1 MAQDMHPK
9 TRKELHALI
18 REVGPGI
25 LWLLAAN
32 LATMLMALS
41 QGWSLAP
48 LMWVYWGQSLIIGIF
63 NWLRIRHLKQFSV
76 TGLKINGKRIEEP
89 TPAIKR
95 WMTNFF
101 AMHFGFFHLVYLIFL
116 LVFLGEIP
124 METVL
129 AAMVGVLL
137 FGINHAASYR
147 HHLRQDAASTP
158 GIASMCFLPYV
169 RVLPMHLVIF
179 IAAIYGLES
188 AMALFVFL
196 LLKTLI
202 DLIMH
207 SMGVIDWS
215 KSVTA

>member
-9 TRKELHALI
+9 TRQELYDLI

-32 LATMLMALS
+32 LATMIMALT
-41 QGWSLAP
+41 QGWSLGP
-48 LMWVYWGQSLIIGIF
+48 LMWVYWCQSVIIGVF
-63 NWLRIRHLKQFSV
+63 HWLRIRHLKQFSV
-76 TGLKINGKRIEEP
+76 TGIKINGKRIEEP
-89 TPAIKR
+89 TPVIKR

-116 LVFLGEIP
+116 LFFLGKIP
-124 METVL
+124 MEVVL
-129 AAMVGVLL
+129 GAMVGVLL

-147 HHLRQDAASTP
+147 QHLRQDAASTP
-158 GIASMCFLPYV
+158 GIASMCFFPYA

-179 IAAIYGLES
+179 IAAIYGPES
-188 AMALFVFL
+188 VMALFVFL

-207 SMGVIDWS
+207 SVGVIDWS
-215 KSVTA
+215 ESATA

>member
-9 TRKELHALI
+9 TRQELHELI

-32 LATMLMALS
+32 LATMVMALA

-48 LMWVYWGQSLIIGIF
+48 LMWVYWCQSVIIGVF
-63 NWLRIRHLKQFSV
+63 NWLRIRRLKQFSV

-101 AMHFGFFHLVYLIFL
+101 AMHFGFFHLVYLLFL
-116 LVFLGEIP
+116 LSFLGEIP
-124 METVL
+124 MEVVL
-129 AAMVGVLL
+129 GAMVGVLL

-147 HHLRQDAASTP
+147 QHLRQDAASTP
-158 GIASMCFLPYV
+158 GIGSMCFLPYA
-169 RVLPMHLVIF
+169 RVVPMHLVIF

-207 SMGVIDWS
+207 AVGGIDWS